1 MIERLLHECKKNNTQ
16 AQEQLYKLLAPKLF
30 TVCLKYSRNHEE
42 AQDNLQESFLIIF
55 DKLKQFKN
63 EGSFEGWAK
72 RLVVNYV
79 LQQYRKQG
87 TFLELVSDNIFVVE
101 EIEIED
107 ESITMEFLLKIIQ
120 ELPDRY
126 RLVFNLYAVD
136 GYSHKEIAKMLEINE
151 GTSKSN
157 LARAKM
163 ILKEKIQ
170 NTRYFQKQNE
180 GKQKYRTPFSG
191 KI

>member
-1 MIERLLHECKKNNTQ
+1 
-16 AQEQLYKLLAPKLF
+16 
-30 TVCLKYSRNHEE
+30 
-42 AQDNLQESFLIIF
+42 
-55 DKLKQFKN
+55 
-63 EGSFEGWAK
+63 
-72 RLVVNYV
+72 
-79 LQQYRKQG
+79 
-87 TFLELVSDNIFVVE
+87 
-101 EIEIED
+101 
-107 ESITMEFLLKIIQ
+107 MEFLLKIIQ

-170 NTRYFQKQNE
+170 NT
-180 GKQKYRTPFSG
+180 TVFS
-191 KI
+191 KTK

>member
-1 MIERLLHECKKNNTQ
+1 MILEKLISECQKNQ
-16 AQEQLYKLLAPKLF
+16 PKAQEQLYQLF
-30 TVCLKYSRNHEE
+30 EKKFFGLCLKYSSSYAD
-42 AQDNLQESFLIIF
+42 AQDNFQEGFLIIF
-55 DKLKQFKN
+55 RKINQYSGK
-63 EGSFEGWAK
+63 GSFEGWAK

-79 LQQYRKQG
+79 LQQYRNQG

-101 EIEIED
+101 EVEIDD
-107 ESITMEFLLKIIQ
+107 ESVTMEFLLKIIQ

-170 NTRYFQKQNE
+170 NT
-180 GKQKYRTPFSG
+180 TVFS
-191 KI
+191 KTK

>member
-30 TVCLKYSRNHEE
+30 AVCLKYSRNHEE

-126 RLVFNLYAVD
+126 RLIFNLYVVD

-170 NTRYFQKQNE
+170 NT
-180 GKQKYRTPFSG
+180 TVFS
-191 KI
+191 KTK

>member
-79 LQQYRKQG
+79 LQQYRNQG

-101 EIEIED
+101 EVEIDD
-107 ESITMEFLLKIIQ
+107 ESVTMEFLLKIIQ

-170 NTRYFQKQNE
+170 NTPYFQKQNE

>member
-30 TVCLKYSRNHEE
+30 AVCLKYSRNHEE

-101 EIEIED
+101 EIEIDD

-126 RLVFNLYAVD
+126 RLIFNLYVVD

>member
-30 TVCLKYSRNHEE
+30 AVCLKYSRNHEE

-79 LQQYRKQG
+79 LQQYRNQG

-126 RLVFNLYAVD
+126 RLIFNLYVVD

-170 NTRYFQKQNE
+170 NT
-180 GKQKYRTPFSG
+180 TVFS
-191 KI
+191 KTK

>member
-101 EIEIED
+101 EVEIDD
-107 ESITMEFLLKIIQ
+107 ESVTMEFLLKIIQ

-170 NTRYFQKQNE
+170 NT
-180 GKQKYRTPFSG
+180 TVFS
-191 KI
+191 KTK

>member
-79 LQQYRKQG
+79 LQQYRNQG

-101 EIEIED
+101 EVEIDD
-107 ESITMEFLLKIIQ
+107 ESVTMEFLLKIIQ

-136 GYSHKEIAKMLEINE
+136 GYSHKDIAKMLEINE

-170 NTRYFQKQNE
+170 NT
-180 GKQKYRTPFSG
+180 TVFS
-191 KI
+191 KTK

>member
-79 LQQYRKQG
+79 LQQYRHQG

-101 EIEIED
+101 EVEIDD
-107 ESITMEFLLKIIQ
+107 ESVTMEFLLKIIQ

-170 NTRYFQKQNE
+170 NT
-180 GKQKYRTPFSG
+180 TVFS
-191 KI
+191 KTK